1 MLAVDA
7 LSSVV
12 VGTVLLVVFHR
23 MGHLGKK
30 PEVAV
35 AG

>member
-23 MGHLGKK
+23 MGHLGKRA
-30 PEVAV
+30 EMAV

>member
-1 MLAVDA
+1 
-7 LSSVV
+7 V

-23 MGHLGKK
+23 MGHLGKRA
-30 PEVAV
+30 EMAV